1 MRVLD
6 WRLLESKL
14 PRAEQS
20 WQYGLLVED
29 IEVDGFR
36 CESYGVMI
44 TDCAT
49 GQEHRRR
56 HITISAQDAASLL
69 DLLVRNRV
77 SPVSLDDVLEDWLGR

>member
-6 WRLLESKL
+6 WRLLENKRSQ
-14 PRAEQS
+14 AEQF
-20 WQYGLLVED
+20 WRYGLLVDD

-56 HITISAQDAASLL
+56 HITSSAMDAASLL